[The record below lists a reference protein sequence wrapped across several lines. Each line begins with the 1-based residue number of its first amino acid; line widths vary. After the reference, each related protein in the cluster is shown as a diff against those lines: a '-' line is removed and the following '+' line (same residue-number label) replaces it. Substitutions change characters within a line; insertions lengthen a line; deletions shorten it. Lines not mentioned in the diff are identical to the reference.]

1 MIIVSDEAW
10 KELKSL
16 YLDLQ
21 EEVETLEVIND
32 ANIGDVAKQG
42 HIASALNGSVKRLRK
57 LMERAD
63 ELEVKIM
70 RE

>member
-1 MIIVSDEAW
+1 MTDEAW

-21 EEVETLEVIND
+21 EEVETLEVIN
-32 ANIGDVAKQG
+32 AVNIEHHVKHDRIV
-42 HIASALNGSVKRLRK
+42 SALNGSVKRLRK

-63 ELEVKIM
+63 KLEVEIM

>member
-1 MIIVSDEAW
+1 MSDEAW
-10 KELKSL
+10 KEFRSL

-21 EEVETLEVIND
+21 EEVDTLEVIND
-32 ANIGDVAKQG
+32 ANIGDLSKQG
-42 HIASALNGSVKRLRK
+42 RIASALNGSVKRLRK

-63 ELEVKIM
+63 KLEVEIM

>member
-1 MIIVSDEAW
+1 MIVTDEAW
-10 KELKSL
+10 KEFKSL

-21 EEVETLEVIND
+21 EEIETLEVSND

-63 ELEVKIM
+63 ELEVEIM

>member
-1 MIIVSDEAW
+1 MIGTDEAW
-10 KELKSL
+10 KEFKSL

-21 EEVETLEVIND
+21 EEIETLEVSND

-63 ELEVKIM
+63 ELEVEIM